1 MNYEKG
7 IVIRSTG
14 SWYEVK
20 LEDGRTIS
28 CRMPGKFR
36 LDGHKVTNP
45 VAVGDNVEI
54 DVIEKKVGTI
64 KKINLRLNYVIRQS
78 PRKKHHIHIIASN
91 IDQAVLIMTITNPML
106 KQGFI
111 DRFLI
116 MTEPYDIPVLI
127 LFNKEDLYKE
137 KDFVLFNEMND
148 LYTKLGYDCLLIS
161 AKTGKG
167 IAELNNKLNNKTSL
181 MTGQSGVGKTTLINH
196 LSGRLDLRTNI
207 LSDYTGK
214 GMHTTT
220 FAEMFDIGENRI
232 IIDTPGI
239 KTLSFNH
246 LEPMDVAHNFVE
258 IFKYSKYCKYSNCTH
273 KEEPNCAIKEA
284 IILGDIH
291 ELRYYNYLQIIE
303 EIDAQNYWERN
314 DS

>member
-20 LEDGRTIS
+20 LEDSRIIS

-45 VAVGDNVEI
+45 VSVGDNVEI
-54 DVIEKKVGTI
+54 EIIDNQVGTI
-64 KKINLRLNYVIRQS
+64 KKIKPRSNYVIRQS

-137 KDFVLFNEMND
+137 KDFLLYDEMNN
-148 LYTKLGYDCLLIS
+148 LYSKLGYDCLLIS

-167 IAELNNKLNNKTSL
+167 IAELNKRLKNKTSL

-196 LSGRLDLRTNI
+196 LSGKLDLRTNI

-258 IFKYSKYCKYSNCTH
+258 IFENSKSCKYSNCTH

-284 IILGDIH
+284 IIAGDIH
-291 ELRYYNYLQIIE
+291 ELRYYNYLQIID
-303 EIDAQNYWERN
+303 EIEAQNYWERN